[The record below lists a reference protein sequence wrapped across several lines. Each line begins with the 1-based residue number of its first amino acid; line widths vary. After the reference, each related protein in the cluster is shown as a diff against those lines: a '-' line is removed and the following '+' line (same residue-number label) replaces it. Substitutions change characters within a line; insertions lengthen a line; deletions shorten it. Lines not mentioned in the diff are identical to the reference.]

1 VSADE
6 NKALVHRYFE
16 AMSSGDSMLPDL
28 LADDVSWWVPPS
40 SPLGGL
46 HEGKAAVL
54 QLMAGGIDLYDNT
67 TPMRIQIDAMIAEGD
82 WVAVQ
87 ATMDARTAK
96 GEDYHNY
103 YHFAF
108 RVEAGKIREVKEHVD
123 TFYAHQKL
131 FA

>member
-1 VSADE
+1 
-6 NKALVHRYFE
+6 
-16 AMSSGDSMLPDL
+16 
-28 LADDVSWWVPPS
+28 
-40 SPLGGL
+40 
-46 HEGKAAVL
+46 
-54 QLMAGGIDLYDNT
+54 MAGGIDLYDNT